1 MIADH
6 ETCTKLSA
14 NGVLAPYP
22 GASFHKALQV
32 SLISLDGMILC
43 YISLQWGKMVLR
55 LSKKK
60 KRAKHKKPPNKS
72 VPLLLL
78 SKLLLFMIF
87 PGNIWSPSDWFH
99 CEVPCRSTSW
109 GIHNCSCFSSVCVAT
124 ENSPKCFN

>member
-32 SLISLDGMILC
+32 SNFTGWHDIKLHWSAMGEN
-43 YISLQWGKMVLR
+43 GPKTV
-55 LSKKK
+55 KKE
-60 KRAKHKKPPNKS
+60 KRAKHKKPLNKS

-78 SKLLLFMIF
+78 SKLLLFMI
-87 PGNIWSPSDWFH
+87 S
-99 CEVPCRSTSW
+99 R
-109 GIHNCSCFSSVCVAT
+109 
-124 ENSPKCFN
+124 